1 MLYIKE
7 TRGDIFKIIGANV
20 RYYRGLHNINH
31 PDDKITQTM
40 MARMCNVST
49 GLIGSLETGKV
60 LGISVPV
67 LYNIS
72 QILNVSIDK
81 FFENRESQN
90 KTDASC

>member
-7 TRGDIFKIIGANV
+7 SRGDIFKIIGANV
-20 RYYRGLHNINH
+20 RYYRGLYNVNN
-31 PDDKITQTM
+31 PTNKISQ
-40 MARMCNVST
+40 AKLAQMCNVST

-72 QILNVSIDK
+72 QILNVGIEK
-81 FFENRESQN
+81 FFEER
-90 KTDASC
+90 A